1 MHRRYE
7 PRNIPIEN
15 LRSFVTI
22 LDAGSFTK
30 AAERLNITQPAIS
43 AQIKRMQ
50 TLVGEDLFNK
60 QSVGVSL
67 TERGEA
73 ISRYARR
80 ILALND
86 QILSFGR
93 REKRF
98 RIGLPSIF
106 PGQFL
111 RNFKEALDL
120 ENLRSVQIIY
130 ERSELLLNRVAA
142 GLYDTALAF
151 SASDSGE

>member
-93 REKRF
+93 REKRSH
-98 RIGLPSIF
+98 RLVKSWRCRVVPS
-106 PGQFL
+106 
-111 RNFKEALDL
+111 A
-120 ENLRSVQIIY
+120 
-130 ERSELLLNRVAA
+130 
-142 GLYDTALAF
+142 
-151 SASDSGE
+151 